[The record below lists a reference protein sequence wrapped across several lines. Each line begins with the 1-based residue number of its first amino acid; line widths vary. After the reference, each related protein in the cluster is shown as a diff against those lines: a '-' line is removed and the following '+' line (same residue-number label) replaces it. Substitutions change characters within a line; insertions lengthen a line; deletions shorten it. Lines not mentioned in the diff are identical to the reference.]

1 MIMYKN
7 RASTAVIIALLIAVA
22 GTVSGCLWA
31 PDLAGV
37 RKDIERQ
44 LPGVHFEKKI
54 ELTLGRVAIAFARL
68 ITRFVPE
75 AREAGRYLHDINRV
89 AIAVYET
96 EAMPAPITVSMPKSL
111 KRLKEKDDWELAVRT
126 CQDDESM
133 WLLCRIEKDEIREV
147 FLVVLSEDELVI
159 VRSKG
164 RLDRVVAAA
173 IYEAGKHS
181 GLPSLEDAF

>member
-1 MIMYKN
+1 MNLNN
-7 RASTAVIIALLIAVA
+7 RASTAVIIVLLIAVA
-22 GTVSGCLWA
+22 GTASGCLWA

-44 LPGVHFEKKI
+44 LPGVHFDRKI
-54 ELTLGRVAIAFARL
+54 ELTLGRVAIGFARL

-75 AREAGRYLHDINRV
+75 AREAGKYLHDINRV

-96 EAMPAPITVSMPKSL
+96 EDMPAPINVSMPKSL
-111 KRLKEKDDWELAVRT
+111 KKLKEKDDWELAVRV
-126 CQDDESM
+126 CQDDESV
-133 WLLCRIEKDEIREV
+133 WLLCRTENDEIREV
-147 FLVVLSEDELVI
+147 FLVVLSDEKLVI

-173 IYEAGKHS
+173 ISEAGEHS
-181 GLPSLEDAF
+181 GLPSLKDAF